1 MWIAKRGTNLEMQSV
16 NKNKEYWMSTI
27 YKTLCPP
34 KESYEVAIVEDNR
47 LLNLV
52 LSKELHSSIN
62 ELRILKDF
70 SIKLSSFYRGTDFLT
85 YLKNRKS
92 NQSKLIVFS
101 DFYLEEEMNGAEIL
115 KQVKQR
121 DVNSTVV
128 IMSDTKNRQT
138 SIDTINSGAHCFL
151 SKDNKT
157 PFICSM
163 LLFQFLEK
171 AG

>member
-1 MWIAKRGTNLEMQSV
+1 MQSV

-27 YKTLCPP
+27 FKTLCPP
-34 KESYEVAIVEDNR
+34 KQSYEVAIVEDNK

-52 LSKELHSSIN
+52 LRKELDTSIS
-62 ELRILKDF
+62 ELRIMKDF
-70 SIKLSSFYRGTDFLT
+70 SIKLSSFYKGTDFLT

-115 KQVKQR
+115 KQVKQK
-121 DVNSTVV
+121 DADSTVV

-138 SIDTINSGAHCFL
+138 SIETINSGAHCFL

-157 PFICSM
+157 PFICSL
-163 LLFQFLEK
+163 LLFQFLES